1 MTNPDNAIGT
11 NGAYG
16 GRTSVEA
23 FNDFLSF
30 TSSGIVSGW
39 QCIPS
44 GGMTLNLGG
53 VTGIRDVAIAKEP
66 TGGRTTVNN
75 RSNEA
80 VSVTIPTAPTTNSR
94 IDLVVAYVQ
103 NPPQG
108 ASTITDNPDACGIIV
123 VSGSV
128 SPSPTEPTEA
138 NIRSAI
144 TADGGTGSTAYYV
157 VIAKVTLPARVTT
170 ITSNYITGGD
180 KAAIGNNS
188 IATNSI
194 AIDKLN
200 LSTFGYGGESVTS
213 ANLTQSSTAIVTL
226 RDLPAG
232 KYIFMF
238 TGAIH
243 DGTQQGTPR
252 VCMATARIRST
263 GSTIERLIT
272 TTASY
277 WSTFACFY
285 SSPIPEGSEVD
296 LLMRVES
303 GTMSASFTGGE
314 FRAIRLLTD

>member
-39 QCIPS
+39 QCIPA

-66 TGGRTTVNN
+66 TGGRTTINN

-80 VSVTIPTAPTTNSR
+80 VSVTIPTAPSTNFR

-157 VIAKVTLPARVTT
+157 VLAKVALPARATT
-170 ITSNYITGGD
+170 ITSNYITEGD
-180 KAAIGNNS
+180 RAVIGNNS
-188 IATNSI
+188 IAADSI
-194 AIDKLN
+194 KIDKLN
-200 LSTFGYGGESVTS
+200 LSSFGYGLQAVNT
-213 ANLTQSSTAIVTL
+213 ANLSQSNRTVATITG
-226 RDLPAG
+226 LPAG
-232 KYIFMF
+232 PYLFIFA
-238 TGAIH
+238 GAIH
-243 DGTQQGTPR
+243 DGTQQTGQR
-252 VCMATARIRST
+252 VVLAKFSISASEYSERVFMTKGVYWNDFCCVASAVVPEN
-263 GSTIERLIT
+263 GSIEL
-272 TTASY
+272 
-277 WSTFACFY
+277 
-285 SSPIPEGSEVD
+285 G
-296 LLMRVES
+296 LRVES
-303 GTMSASFTGGE
+303 GTMSASLNGGE
-314 FRAIRLLTD
+314 FRAIRLLRD